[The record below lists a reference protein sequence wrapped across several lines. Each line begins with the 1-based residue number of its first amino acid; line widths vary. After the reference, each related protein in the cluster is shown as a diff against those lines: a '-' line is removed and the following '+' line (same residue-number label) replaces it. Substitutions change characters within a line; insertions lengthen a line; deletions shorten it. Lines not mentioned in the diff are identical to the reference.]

1 MGIKIETDIKASS
14 KNYTKMSHRD
24 IKYIIIH
31 GTSCVAPLDNFALNL
46 KNNSCGGSAHYFV
59 KDGRIRKVMN
69 DMDIAWAVGN
79 SHGWYTI
86 KNASCHNSN
95 SISIEMCD
103 ANTSGK
109 MSESTIS
116 ATSVLVKQK
125 MKQYDIPESHVIRH
139 YDVLNK
145 KCPQYYISTSRW
157 NKLKK
162 TLLDN
167 TVKKPIFIGFL
178 KKDTYAR
185 ESSSLKSKHVKELH
199 AGALVKIFKEVDD
212 TYLTNYGY
220 VLKKRLF
227 SATTD
232 CMLNKK
238 TYGRTST
245 SLTSSKVAKLVVGDV
260 AKVYGFTP
268 DGKYARTTRGYVLR
282 KRLKN
287 D

>member
-1 MGIKIETDIKASS
+1 MGIKIKDDIRASS
-14 KNYTKMSHRD
+14 KNYTHKANRK
-24 IKYIIIH
+24 IEWIVIH

-46 KNNSCGGSAHYFV
+46 KNNTCGGSAHYFV
-59 KDGRIRKVMN
+59 KDGNIRKVMN

-79 SHGWYTI
+79 SHGWYNQ
-86 KNASCHNSN
+86 KNKNCYNSN
-95 SISIEMCD
+95 SLSIEMCD

-116 ATSVLVKQK
+116 ATSYLVKQK

-157 NKLKK
+157 SKLKK

-185 ESSSLKSKHVKELH
+185 KNSNLKSKHLKELH
-199 AGALVKIFKEVDD
+199 AGTLVKIFKESDD
-212 TYLTNYGY
+212 TYMTNYGY

-227 SATTD
+227 DKTTD
-232 CMLNKK
+232 CMINKK
-238 TYGRTST
+238 TYGRTGK
-245 SLTSSKVAKLVVGDV
+245 SLTSTKIAKFVVGDV

-268 DGKYARTTRGYVLR
+268 DGKYARTTKGYILR